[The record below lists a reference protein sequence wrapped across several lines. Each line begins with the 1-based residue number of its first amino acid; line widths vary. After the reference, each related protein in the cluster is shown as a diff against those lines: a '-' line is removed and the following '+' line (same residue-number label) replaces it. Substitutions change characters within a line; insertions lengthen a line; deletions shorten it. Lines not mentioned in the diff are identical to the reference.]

1 MQVFRVRGNAERGRI
16 LLRNQRFY
24 TLRAGGSWTADDGGS
39 VQKVWA
45 LFFEVLFLA
54 QKGRKHPKRILQCLH
69 GGEFRN
75 LSCFCFYRKSRR
87 RKEENPPGG
96 RKQKCSSRRTRRGK
110 SLAENLQTKIYR

>member
-16 LLRNQRFY
+16 LLRNQGLH

-39 VQKVWA
+39 VQKVWT
-45 LFFEVLFLA
+45 LFLEVLFLA
-54 QKGRKHPKRILQCLH
+54 QKGREYPKRILQCLH

-75 LSCFCFYRKSRR
+75 LSCFCLYHKSRR

-96 RKQKCSSRRTRRGK
+96 RK
-110 SLAENLQTKIYR
+110 